1 MQNVL
6 PFFTASLR
14 AGCWTQ
20 PPIQRGRPLANELAR
35 SSYDQW
41 QSPTL
46 QSLFEP
52 LRATSF
58 DLNPVEAGLFST
70 VSHSRLVIGAL
81 REKPTHRE
89 NNHPEIVAPPCL
101 GQPREHLLL
110 FALLLSLSPPTAFL
124 SSCSPSCYSALPC
137 FLLFISLC
145 PGPPSSPS
153 SLRKDS
159 RAARAARLRCACL
172 PPSSFPPFN
181 SASPSFA
188 FLRRLLRVCS
198 PWNSPS
204 VVGSSY

>member
-110 FALLLSLSPPTAFL
+110 FALLLSLPSDRLPFILLSFL
-124 SSCSPSCYSALPC
+124 LLGASLFPLIHFALPRTTIVAIV
-137 FLLFISLC
+137 LKE
-145 PGPPSSPS
+145 
-153 SLRKDS
+153 R
-159 RAARAARLRCACL
+159 
-172 PPSSFPPFN
+172 
-181 SASPSFA
+181 
-188 FLRRLLRVCS
+188 
-198 PWNSPS
+198 
-204 VVGSSY
+204 